1 MWPLKKDGDWDGT
14 ERRNSDRIRALRM
27 QNLSGIFRISNLRK
41 RLLIYF
47 FLIIFVTFSVGAQ
60 LIFEVG
66 SPRLKDQISQNI
78 SAQGDDHETTM
89 AGIDAVLKKLQH
101 RMILVMGIVFLC
113 VVATMF
119 VFIRNIVEPLD
130 AMGKAAKRIT
140 EGHLNETVPIRC
152 QDEIGKI
159 GELINDLAINLQEV
173 LLHVWNHT
181 CQDIVLM
188 DHIAEII
195 HAQPVDIMP
204 DKVKEE
210 FDFVRKDIEE
220 MQEIVR
226 AFDYYNIQ
234 FDGASLVTGDEPLYE
249 AAEPT
254 ALPSLGG
261 SGTGEAENLA
271 GGGTEEELGRAVE
284 KGGNSC

>member
-1 MWPLKKDGDWDGT
+1 MWPLKKKEEWDGS
-14 ERRNSDRIRALRM
+14 ERRNPERLENLRM
-27 QNLSGIFRISNLRK
+27 QNLTRIFRISNLRK

-47 FLIIFVTFSVGAQ
+47 FLIIFVTFSVGLQ

-66 SPRLKDQISQNI
+66 SPRLKEQISHSI
-78 SAQGDDHETTM
+78 SSQYEDQEAAEPDM
-89 AGIDAVLKKLQH
+89 AGVGTILTRLQH
-101 RMILVMGIVFLC
+101 RMMLIMGIVLVC

-130 AMGKAAKRIT
+130 AMGKAARRIT
-140 EGHLNETVPIRC
+140 EGHLDETVPIRC

-204 DKVKEE
+204 DKVKEK

-220 MQEIVR
+220 MQEIVK
-226 AFDYYNIQ
+226 AFDYYNIR
-234 FDGASLVTGDEPLYE
+234 FEGDSLISGDSETSEAVAVSVEDENDREKTGSAGDDLTSETPK
-249 AAEPT
+249 
-254 ALPSLGG
+254 
-261 SGTGEAENLA
+261 TGP
-271 GGGTEEELGRAVE
+271 V
-284 KGGNSC
+284 